1 MRSDKQ
7 KLAYTY
13 IRLSSEDANEG
24 ESASISNQRNI
35 IRSYCDREGITILH
49 EYVDDGWSGSNFE
62 RPGFQQMLRDLE
74 SGKANMVI
82 TKDLSR
88 LGRDMAEAS
97 YYAETYF
104 AERGIEYVTVTDPFD
119 PSGTLNPVIFAFN
132 EVYLRDASKKVKT
145 VLANK
150 RERGEY
156 CACPPYGY
164 RKDPD
169 DHTRLIPDEQT
180 APVVQ
185 RIFRQAA
192 AGDSSRT
199 IAMELT
205 RDGILPPLK
214 YRVLYRDS
222 FSADG
227 AARIADAWNYTTVKR
242 ILKNEVYLGHTLLG
256 RSRKVSFK
264 SKVKRKVPREDW
276 AITEDTH
283 EALVD
288 EVNFS
293 EAQTNMG
300 RGRRLHE
307 ANTPIRK
314 SIFGGIAY
322 CALCGHAL
330 CSSGTVYRGE
340 REKYWY
346 LSCTHQRS
354 DLQDP
359 CSGVRIRYADL
370 CEVVRLEL
378 NELLTMTND
387 EIDRLVENVVAAEQ
401 SESAVKARKLRLEK
415 IGARLTQID
424 AIIRKLYQDN
434 AAGSLSDDRLRTMV
448 MDLELESR
456 RLKQERSELDIPDP
470 GLERE
475 HAYRQFFDLARAYTY
490 IKELD
495 WETVHTF
502 IDRIEVGPKIFP
514 EGVKAV
520 THGSQS
526 FTQEIHIFYKFIGV
540 LPGSSGALHLVHPIN
555 EEIPEHS
562 VSQAQ

>member
-35 IRSYCDREGITILH
+35 IQSYCEREGITILH

-62 RPGFQQMLRDLE
+62 RPGFQQMIRDLDR
-74 SGKANMVI
+74 GMANMVI

-88 LGRDMAEAS
+88 LGRDMAESS

-104 AERGIEYVTVTDPFD
+104 PEHGIEYVTVTDPFD
-119 PSGTLNPVIFAFN
+119 PNGTLNPVIFALN
-132 EVYLRDASKKVKT
+132 EIYLRDGSKKVKT
-145 VLANK
+145 VLKDK

-164 RKDPD
+164 CKDPD
-169 DHTRLIPDEQT
+169 DRTRLIPDEQT

-185 RIFRQAA
+185 RIFERAA

-199 IAMELT
+199 IAMDLT
-205 RDGILPPLK
+205 KDGILPPLK
-214 YRVLYRDS
+214 YRVLYRDN
-222 FSADG
+222 FSAEG
-227 AARIADAWNYTTVKR
+227 AARSADSWNYTTVKR

-256 RSRKVSFK
+256 KSCKPSIK
-264 SKVKRKVPREDW
+264 SKMKRKVPREDW
-276 AITEDTH
+276 AVTANTH
-283 EALVD
+283 EALID
-288 EVNFS
+288 ETTFLA
-293 EAQTNMG
+293 AQKNMG

-307 ANTPIRK
+307 ANTPVRK

-330 CSSGTVYRGE
+330 CSSGTVYKGE

-346 LSCTHQRS
+346 LSCTHQRG
-354 DLQDP
+354 DLEEP

-370 CEVVRLEL
+370 CEVVRQEL
-378 NELLTMTND
+378 NELLAMTDD
-387 EIDRLVENVVAAEQ
+387 EIDRLVESVVKEERAE
-401 SESAVKARKLRLEK
+401 SSMKARKLRLEK
-415 IGARLTQID
+415 IDARLTQID

-475 HAYRQFFDLARAYTY
+475 RAYRQFFDLAKEFTY
-490 IKELD
+490 VEELD

-502 IDRIEVGPKIFP
+502 IDRIEVGPKILP

-520 THGSQS
+520 THGTQS
-526 FTQEIHIFYKFIGV
+526 FTQEIHIYYKFVGTMQGA
-540 LPGSSGALHLVHPIN
+540 PGALHLLPPL
-555 EEIPEHS
+555 EPGES
-562 VSQAQ
+562 AASC

>member
-1 MRSDKQ
+1 MRSDKH

-13 IRLSSEDANEG
+13 IRLSSEDTNEG

-35 IRSYCDREGITILH
+35 IQSYCEREGITILH

-62 RPGFQQMLRDLE
+62 RPGFQQMIRDLE
-74 SGKANMVI
+74 RGNANMVI

-88 LGRDMAEAS
+88 LGRDMAESS

-104 AERGIEYVTVTDPFD
+104 PERGIEYVTVTDPFD
-119 PSGTLNPVIFAFN
+119 PNGTLNPVIFAIN
-132 EVYLRDASKKVKT
+132 EIYLRDGSKKVKT
-145 VLANK
+145 VLKDK

-164 RKDPD
+164 CKHPD

-214 YRVLYRDS
+214 YRILYRDN
-222 FSADG
+222 FSAEG
-227 AARIADAWNYTTVKR
+227 AARSADAWNYTTVKR
-242 ILKNEVYLGHTLLG
+242 ILKNEVYLGHTILG
-256 RSRKVSFK
+256 KTRKASIK
-264 SKVKRKVPREDW
+264 SKVKRKVPREEW
-276 AITEDTH
+276 AVTKNTH
-283 EALVD
+283 EALID
-288 EVNFS
+288 EATFLA
-293 EAQTNMG
+293 AQRNMG

-307 ANTPIRK
+307 AITPVRK
-314 SIFGGIAY
+314 SIFGGVAY

-330 CSSGTVYRGE
+330 CSCGTVYKGE

-346 LSCTHQRS
+346 LSCTHQRG

-370 CEVVRLEL
+370 CEVVRQEL
-378 NELLTMTND
+378 NELIAMTD
-387 EIDRLVENVVAAEQ
+387 EEIDRLVESVVAEENAEHTM
-401 SESAVKARKLRLEK
+401 KARKLRLDK
-415 IGARLTQID
+415 IAARLSQID
-424 AIIRKLYQDN
+424 SIIRKLYQDN

-475 HAYRQFFDLARAYTY
+475 RAYRRFFALAQAYSY
-490 IKELD
+490 IEELD

-502 IDRIEVGPKIFP
+502 IDRIEVGPKILP

-520 THGSQS
+520 THDSQS
-526 FTQEIHIFYKFIGV
+526 YTQEIHIYYRFIGDMTDA
-540 LPGSSGALHLVHPIN
+540 PGALRLLPPLETDAIESPV
-555 EEIPEHS
+555 
-562 VSQAQ
+562 

>member
-7 KLAYTY
+7 KQAYTY

-35 IRSYCDREGITILH
+35 IQSYCEHEGITILH

-62 RPGFQQMLRDLE
+62 RPGFKAMIRDLE
-74 SGKANMVI
+74 RGNANMVI

-88 LGRDMAEAS
+88 LGRDMAESS

-104 AERGIEYVTVTDPFD
+104 PERGVEYVTVTDPFD
-119 PSGTLNPVIFAFN
+119 PNGTLNPVIFAIN
-132 EVYLRDASKKVKT
+132 EIYLRDGSKKVKT
-145 VLANK
+145 VLKDK

-164 RKDPD
+164 CKDPD

-185 RIFRQAA
+185 RIFQRAA
-192 AGDSSRT
+192 AGDSSRA

-205 RDGILPPLK
+205 REGILPPLK
-214 YRVLYRDS
+214 YRVLYRDN
-222 FSADG
+222 FSAEG
-227 AARIADAWNYTTVKR
+227 AARSADAWNYTTVKR

-256 RSRKVSFK
+256 KTYKASIK

-276 AITEDTH
+276 SITVNTH

-288 EVNFS
+288 EATFHA
-293 EAQTNMG
+293 AQKNMG

-307 ANTPIRK
+307 ANTPVRK

-330 CSSGTVYRGE
+330 CSSGTVYKGE

-354 DLQDP
+354 DLQEP

-370 CEVVRLEL
+370 CEVVRQEL
-378 NELLTMTND
+378 NELIAMTD
-387 EIDRLVENVVAAEQ
+387 AEIDRLVENVVTEEHT
-401 SESAVKARKLRLEK
+401 ESAMNVRKQRLEK
-415 IGARLTQID
+415 IGARLSQID
-424 AIIRKLYQDN
+424 SIIRKLYQDN

-448 MDLELESR
+448 MDLELETL

-475 HAYRQFFDLARAYTY
+475 RAYRQFFKLAKAYTY
-490 IKELD
+490 IEELD
-495 WETVHTF
+495 WDTVHTF
-502 IDRIEVGPKIFP
+502 IDRIEIGPKILP
-514 EGVKAV
+514 DGVRAV

-526 FTQEIHIFYKFIGV
+526 FTQEIRIFYKFVGKMQGA
-540 LPGSSGALHLVHPIN
+540 PDALHLFPPLKEN
-555 EEIPEHS
+555 TAEE
-562 VSQAQ
+562 VG